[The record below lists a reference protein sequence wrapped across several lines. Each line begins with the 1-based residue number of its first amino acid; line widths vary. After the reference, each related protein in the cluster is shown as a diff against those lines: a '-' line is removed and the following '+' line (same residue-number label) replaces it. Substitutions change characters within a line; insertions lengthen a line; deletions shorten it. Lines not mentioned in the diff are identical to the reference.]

1 MDLLVSEPQLIM
13 HSLKRK
19 TKNAYISN
27 QKSWVVLRFEKSC
40 NISFFMNTTLLLTLD
55 GSRQTYCIP
64 PSRVTIPQKS
74 IRLIAIQSVIVLC
87 LGITQEVYRKRGH
100 SGTDRREIKIKLYW
114 RNNHAGMFIWP
125 KGIIWQWE
133 SGGLRAPQI
142 YVAKKQSLGIFL
154 KIYYINLGALK
165 PPLFHCQMIPLPL
178 MIILGIV
185 ISLVQFFSIWL
196 L

>member
-64 PSRVTIPQKS
+64 PGRVTISQKS

-125 KGIIWQWE
+125 KGIIWWWK
-133 SGGLRAPQI
+133 SWGLRAPQI
-142 YVAKKQSLGIFL
+142 YVMNFQKYPKGLLFCYIHLG
-154 KIYYINLGALK
+154 G
-165 PPLFHCQMIPLPL
+165 P
-178 MIILGIV
+178 
-185 ISLVQFFSIWL
+185 
-196 L
+196 